1 MVKVLRNLGKIYARC
16 SRWTND
22 GYIHVEAL
30 LQKRVAI
37 KHEDQTIFE
46 CEIIGIEMDKMDREH
61 DQDTI
66 LKELGL
72 EKSSKIKPF
81 DFILDEYYNYKTIV
95 INDTKYMLAALL
107 VGAKELERS
116 EKDKINLLKDHQ
128 KKAENVLKKNL
139 LEPQVEAI
147 FNKYGM
153 TCDLAENRVYWD
165 PNKLNNIL
173 YEYLSDNLIKELK
186 EFGIEAKLND
196 MLVNDNWALL
206 TPIYKRHFKVNLNMK
221 ENEDGI

>member
-1 MVKVLRNLGKIYARC
+1 MNLI
-16 SRWTND
+16 
-22 GYIHVEAL
+22 
-30 LQKRVAI
+30 LQKQLDVVDDNMKRHNPKDIDMRNI
-37 KHEDQTIFE
+37 K
-46 CEIIGIEMDKMDREH
+46 
-61 DQDTI
+61 
-66 LKELGL
+66 
-72 EKSSKIKPF
+72 
-81 DFILDEYYNYKTIV
+81 
-95 INDTKYMLAALL
+95 
-107 VGAKELERS
+107 ERS

-128 KKAENVLKKNL
+128 KTAENVLKKNL

>member
-22 GYIHVEAL
+22 GYLSVEAL
-30 LQKRVAI
+30 LQKRVVI
-37 KHEDQTIFE
+37 KYEDQVILE
-46 CEIIGIEMDKMDREH
+46 CEIIGIETGKTDEDAV
-61 DQDTI
+61 

-81 DFILDEYYNYKTIV
+81 DFIMDEYYDYKTIV

-107 VGAKELERS
+107 IGAKELERS
-116 EKDKINLLKDHQ
+116 EKDKINLLKDRQ
-128 KKAENVLKKNL
+128 KKAENALKKNL

-153 TCDLAENRVYWD
+153 TCDLAENRVWWD
-165 PNKLNNIL
+165 PSRLNNIL

-196 MLVNDNWALL
+196 TLVNDSWVLL
-206 TPIYKRHFKVNLNMK
+206 TPIHKKHFKVNLNLK
-221 ENEDGI
+221 ENKDGI